1 MLCLS
6 LLLFTG
12 CGEGQ
17 AAGGTGLDS
26 GSAQAEAGGTV
37 QESTPAG
44 AGGMVQNGSAPQEG
58 VPTEA
63 GIGNGTDGSIL
74 QESAQAEAGGTVQ
87 DGVPTE
93 AGSGTGT
100 DGSAL
105 QESASA
111 EAGGTGA
118 DDSIT
123 LIMVGDILLHTP
135 VAESGKT
142 KDGEYDFSAIF
153 APLKE
158 EIQSADIAIV
168 NQEVIIGGAELGVS
182 GYPAFNA
189 PYELGDALVE
199 AGFDVV
205 CQGTNHALD
214 KGKKGILNCISYWRE
229 EHPEIAV
236 LGIHDSEEA
245 ASSVYIREEDGFRIA
260 ILNYTYGTNGI
271 PLPEGMPY
279 AVELLDK
286 ERVAADLKE
295 AEEKADFVVVCPH
308 WGTEYRLEQTGEQES
323 WAAFFAENGADLVIG
338 THPHVVEP
346 VEWVEDTL
354 VYYSLGNFVNW
365 TSGTGEGVK
374 NRMVGAMAQV
384 TIARNDAGEVS
395 IREWAAEPV
404 VCHVESGFGGVTVY
418 PLSEYTEEL
427 AAGNEIVKQDG
438 EFSLESCKE
447 LAEQVFGIAVE

>member
-1 MLCLS
+1 M
-6 LLLFTG
+6 
-12 CGEGQ
+12 
-17 AAGGTGLDS
+17 
-26 GSAQAEAGGTV
+26 
-37 QESTPAG
+37 
-44 AGGMVQNGSAPQEG
+44 
-58 VPTEA
+58 
-63 GIGNGTDGSIL
+63 
-74 QESAQAEAGGTVQ
+74 
-87 DGVPTE
+87 
-93 AGSGTGT
+93 
-100 DGSAL
+100 
-105 QESASA
+105 
-111 EAGGTGA
+111 
-118 DDSIT
+118 
-123 LIMVGDILLHTP
+123 
-135 VAESGKT
+135 
-142 KDGEYDFSAIF
+142 
-153 APLKE
+153 
-158 EIQSADIAIV
+158 
-168 NQEVIIGGAELGVS
+168 
-182 GYPAFNA
+182 
-189 PYELGDALVE
+189 E

-214 KGKKGILNCISYWRE
+214 KGKKGILNCLSYWRE

-286 ERVAADLKE
+286 EKVAADLKE

-338 THPHVVEP
+338 THPHVIEP

-395 IREWAAEPV
+395 ISEWAAEPV
-404 VCHVESGFGGVTVY
+404 SAMWNPV
-418 PLSEYTEEL
+418 L
-427 AAGNEIVKQDG
+427 AV
-438 EFSLESCKE
+438 
-447 LAEQVFGIAVE
+447 

>member
-1 MLCLS
+1 MKNRGFGKKKAGLLLCLS

-236 LGIHDSEEA
+236 LGIS
-245 ASSVYIREEDGFRIA
+245 
-260 ILNYTYGTNGI
+260 
-271 PLPEGMPY
+271 
-279 AVELLDK
+279 
-286 ERVAADLKE
+286 
-295 AEEKADFVVVCPH
+295 
-308 WGTEYRLEQTGEQES
+308 
-323 WAAFFAENGADLVIG
+323 FFCLYPGRGWFSD
-338 THPHVVEP
+338 
-346 VEWVEDTL
+346 
-354 VYYSLGNFVNW
+354 
-365 TSGTGEGVK
+365 
-374 NRMVGAMAQV
+374 
-384 TIARNDAGEVS
+384 
-395 IREWAAEPV
+395 
-404 VCHVESGFGGVTVY
+404 CHFKLYLWNQRGS
-418 PLSEYTEEL
+418 
-427 AAGNEIVKQDG
+427 AAGGDALRG
-438 EFSLESCKE
+438 GAFR
-447 LAEQVFGIAVE
+447 

>member
-1 MLCLS
+1 MKNRGFGKKKAGLLLCLS

-44 AGGMVQNGSAPQEG
+44 TGGMVQNGSAPQEG
-58 VPTEA
+58 VPTESGSA
-63 GIGNGTDGSIL
+63 VNGSVP
-74 QESAQAEAGGTVQ
+74 QESVPAEAG
-87 DGVPTE
+87 
-93 AGSGTGT
+93 
-100 DGSAL
+100 GSAL